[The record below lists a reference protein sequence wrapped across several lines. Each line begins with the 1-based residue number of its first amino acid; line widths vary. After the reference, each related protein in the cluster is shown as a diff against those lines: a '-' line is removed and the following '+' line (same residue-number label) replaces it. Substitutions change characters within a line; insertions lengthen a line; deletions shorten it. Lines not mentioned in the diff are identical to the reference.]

1 MIPSK
6 NLRRSGMMKTF
17 EYIEPDYGILD
28 TSNFSDLGE
37 YYTFGVNG
45 KNKIF
50 DETYVAT
57 EFDMAYSPTSLSG
70 RVFPKDLP
78 DQAFMDVCLC
88 ETELDV
94 AILCQ
99 LKKRYDKY
107 CQKEMMTYL
116 RCRERRD
123 KAIELRSFQYETWKA
138 QQETAAEL
146 EDRLK
151 DIEDKRK
158 MSIQRLS
165 LAFKERDIA
174 RQRECENDLRF
185 LQKRKHFIENLL
197 K

>member
-1 MIPSK
+1 MIPTK

-17 EYIEPDYGILD
+17 EYIEPDYGSLD
-28 TSNFSDLGE
+28 TTDLSDLGE
-37 YYTFGVNG
+37 YYTLGGV
-45 KNKIF
+45 KEENKLR

-107 CQKEMMTYL
+107 CQKEMYIL
-116 RCRERRD
+116 
-123 KAIELRSFQYETWKA
+123 
-138 QQETAAEL
+138 
-146 EDRLK
+146 
-151 DIEDKRK
+151 
-158 MSIQRLS
+158 SIYYNCLFKHS
-165 LAFKERDIA
+165 L
-174 RQRECENDLRF
+174 
-185 LQKRKHFIENLL
+185 
-197 K
+197 